1 MNKIR
6 LVTVTG
12 SRVDTLWYMLN
23 HYKDLVDEMYIVV
36 YEWEGSSTYNEVLKI
51 TKEFEKAR
59 IIKRITKE
67 KFNWEYVT
75 ELYNE
80 TKMLF
85 PNDWWIVSDDDELHI
100 YSKPLNEII
109 SACERSGWELVRG
122 GFIDRI
128 GQTGDF
134 PKINKKENIFE
145 QFPVAGFF
153 RYPMSGACPNKVCI
167 MKGHIEITS
176 GQHYAKI
183 DGHTTWR
190 WQGWN
195 HPLIAPIEEY
205 NVQVHHFKWD
215 STCLERIKAVA
226 EVKKDYSFSDEYKL
240 MYDTIIKNESKI
252 DTSNEEFMFEFGVS
266 YYEDYRNWNKL
277 LKKIISI

>member
-1 MNKIR
+1 MNKKIR

-12 SRVDTLWYMLN
+12 SRTDTLWHMLN
-23 HYKDLVDEMYIVV
+23 HYRDLVDEMYVVV

-51 TKEFEKAR
+51 TKQFEKAKIVER
-59 IIKRITKE
+59 VTKE

-85 PNDWWIVSDDDELHI
+85 SNDWWVVSDDDEFHI
-100 YSKPLNEII
+100 YSKPLQEII
-109 SACERSGWELVRG
+109 LDCERNGWELVRG
-122 GFIDRI
+122 GFIDRV

-153 RYPMSGACPNKVCI
+153 RHPMSGACPNKVCI
-167 MKGHIEITS
+167 MKGHIEITP
-176 GQHYAKI
+176 GQHYAKLN
-183 DGHTTWR
+183 GQTTWR

-195 HPLIAPIEEY
+195 HPLIAPIDEY

-215 STCLERIKAVA
+215 STCVERIKQVA
-226 EVKKDYSFSDEYKL
+226 DIKKDYASSDEYLK
-240 MYDTIIKNESKI
+240 MYQTLRSNNFEI
-252 DTSNEEFMFEFGVS
+252 DVTNEEYMFEYVGNN
-266 YYEDYRNWNKL
+266 DYKQWDKL
-277 LKKIISI
+277 FKKIVSI

>member
-12 SRVDTLWYMLN
+12 SRVETLWHMLN
-23 HYKDLVDEMYIVV
+23 HYKDLVDEMYVVV

-51 TKEFEKAR
+51 TKDFDTAKIVER
-59 IIKRITKE
+59 VTKE

-75 ELYNE
+75 QLYNE

-85 PNDWWIVSDDDELHI
+85 PNDWWIVSDDDEFHI
-100 YSKPLNEII
+100 YSKPLKEII
-109 SACERSGWELVRG
+109 LDCDRNGWELVRG

-167 MKGHIEITS
+167 MKGYIEITP

-183 DGHTTWR
+183 DGQTTWR

-195 HPLIAPIEEY
+195 HPLIAPVEDY

-215 STCLERIKAVA
+215 STCVQRIKQVA
-226 EVKKDYSFSDEYKL
+226 DIRKDYSFSDEYLK
-240 MYDTIIKNESKI
+240 MYQALRSNNFEIDVTESKY
-252 DTSNEEFMFEFGVS
+252 MFEYVGN
-266 YYEDYRNWNKL
+266 ELDYKQWNKL
-277 LKKIISI
+277 FKKIISI